1 MARCSG
7 CGEALTDSTA
17 ACPVCNTLSLPKEL
31 IFDSGES
38 ALVIGKDNAP
48 TGGNSLLNAGPVL
61 GDASGIAK
69 PSIAGDPGRVSRPV
83 LPGSQ
88 NPDETEQDAFV
99 DESVQKS
106 TAASD
111 EYRQRFEAEAQIFG
125 SDAFTIKRIEELRA
139 KKMPAALFLGGR
151 DAGKTWLLQRM
162 KYQLRAQGFTLRPK
176 LAIERGELTSEEVQK
191 RDTEEYRKEFLASE
205 DQAAN
210 VTYRS
215 TAIIVHRFLA
225 QQGSFALIDIP
236 GEQIEDLVDGNYA
249 TLRGLMA
256 ALEYA
261 SIIIIALPAD
271 AALLGEEIDEHDA
284 LKPSPHYAKMQA
296 NNERLSNFED
306 GLFFLASVRS
316 LLRNKKIQI
325 RWKAPADPPDEFDRE
340 ITLDNVEMHSQTDG
354 FEPIGGR
361 DGISCPTY
369 FALTKADKLLAAMD
383 ILPDCASSDAVEE
396 ERFKKGNKALKL
408 VDEDAFLKSL
418 YDGSAIKKRALLN
431 DNGLLSQLWG
441 RIFGKVE
448 VLTQLSNPPE
458 MVQLARPVLFNG
470 LTEFFPMSRF
480 DLVAAFY
487 GHTRNTL
494 KKEDFTRMPSAGV
507 DQLVDW
513 LDTIHNEG
521 IGKSHLWARRVYTRI
536 FGEKL
541 KKRSP
546 FGGHKNKAH
555 VSWLNFA
562 PVPFLKNLFEKKFR
576 LAWLAPWALALVG
589 IPLVSWL
596 SFNWLE
602 QTSQYS
608 DTGNYGIMVTEL
620 TKKAPEPE
628 ALKAVL
634 RSEKAAVNSLE
645 WPAVA
650 QLKGWNPEGDTG
662 PIIIPAR
669 FSAPEAEDERLWQS
683 DYVCG
688 LKGWGDYRDIVR
700 KAALNGYGDCSSLT
714 KFAMHSPLIDGLQQW
729 LGYWLGL
736 FFGIVLLALGWL
748 LALGAAL
755 LIPSY
760 LKTRKAFAWF
770 YHSGVATTRRPNP
783 VKPDPVESE

>member
-1 MARCSG
+1 MARCTG
-7 CGEALTDSTA
+7 CGEALTDSAA
-17 ACPVCNTLSLPKEL
+17 ACPVCNTLGLPKAV

-38 ALVIGKDNAP
+38 ALVTSKDDAP
-48 TGGNSLLNAGPVL
+48 IGGNSLLNAGPVL
-61 GDASGIAK
+61 GDTSGISKA
-69 PSIAGDPGRVSRPV
+69 SVSDDSGRMSRPV

-88 NPDETEQDAFV
+88 
-99 DESVQKS
+99 KS
-106 TAASD
+106 EETAAAEDTEKSSAVSD

-162 KYQLRAQGFTLRPK
+162 KHQLRAQGFTLRPK
-176 LAIERGELTSEEVQK
+176 FAIEKGELTSEEVQK
-191 RDTEEYRKEFLASE
+191 RDTEEYRKEFLESE

-271 AALLGEEIDEHDA
+271 AALLGEEIDEHDE
-284 LKPSPHYAKMQA
+284 LKLSPHYANVQA

-340 ITLDNVEMHSQTDG
+340 VTLDNVETHSQTRG

-361 DGISCPTY
+361 DGIGCPTY

-383 ILPDCASSDAVEE
+383 ILPDCASANAVDED
-396 ERFKKGNKALKL
+396 RFKKGNKALQSL
-408 VDEDAFLKSL
+408 DEDAFLKTL
-418 YDGSAIKKRALLN
+418 YDGSTIKKRALLN
-431 DNGLLSQLWG
+431 NNGLLSQLWG
-441 RIFGKVE
+441 RMFGKAE

-458 MVQLARPVLFNG
+458 MMQLARPVLFNG

-494 KKEDFTRMPSAGV
+494 KKEDFNRMPSAGV

-513 LDTIHNEG
+513 LDAIHNEG
-521 IGKSHLWARRVYTRI
+521 IGKFHIWARRVYTRI
-536 FGEKL
+536 YGEKL

-562 PVPFLKNLFEKKFR
+562 PVSFLKNLFEKKFR
-576 LAWLAPWALALVG
+576 LAWLAPWSLALVG

-602 QTSQYS
+602 QTGQYS
-608 DTGNYGIMVTEL
+608 ESGNYTNLMKEL
-620 TKKAPEPE
+620 EKKSPDPE
-628 ALKAVL
+628 ALKAIK
-634 RSEKAAVNSLE
+634 RSKKDSANALA
-645 WPAVA
+645 WPAAA
-650 QLKGWNPEGDTG
+650 QLNAWNPEFESG
-662 PIIIPAR
+662 PIIVPDT
-669 FSAPEAEDERLWQS
+669 FLAPTAEDERLWQS
-683 DYVCG
+683 EYVCG
-688 LKGWGDYRDIVR
+688 LKGWDDYRDIVR
-700 KAALNGYGDCSSLT
+700 KAAINGYGDCSGLT
-714 KFAMHSPLIDGLQQW
+714 KFAMHSPLIDGLQAW

-736 FFGIVLLALGWL
+736 VFGIVLLALGWV
-748 LALGAAL
+748 LALGTAL

-760 LKTRKAFAWF
+760 LKTRKAFGWF
-770 YHSGVATTRRPNP
+770 YHSGVATTRRPDPGKPNP
-783 VKPDPVESE
+783 VQSE